1 MENHK
6 THSKNH
12 KKRQEA
18 KSAHEET
25 HRRRKSEVTRFCL
38 TETLT
43 EKLREPNSSVRSAQT
58 LQRTLQWNP
67 FRRAVAPVAT
77 PLQTCGRVATKIH
90 NKGGS
95 GKVLLKMI
103 KTATKL
109 LKMYGT
115 MRAL

>member
-1 MENHK
+1 MCESEDWKESEKLFEECLENHK

-38 TETLT
+38 TESLT

-58 LQRTLQWNP
+58 L
-67 FRRAVAPVAT
+67 
-77 PLQTCGRVATKIH
+77 
-90 NKGGS
+90 
-95 GKVLLKMI
+95 
-103 KTATKL
+103 
-109 LKMYGT
+109 
-115 MRAL
+115 